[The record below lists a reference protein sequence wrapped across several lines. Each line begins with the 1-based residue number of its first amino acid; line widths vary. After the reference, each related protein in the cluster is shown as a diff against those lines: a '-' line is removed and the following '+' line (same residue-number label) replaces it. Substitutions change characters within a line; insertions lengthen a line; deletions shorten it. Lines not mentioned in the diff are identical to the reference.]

1 MTPVEPLVSKQVGRY
16 TTQFRG
22 RLGGVSAA
30 SGACLPGRFPRAG
43 GVFPPIASARTDRF
57 PTGVGPCAVD
67 APVLAPPA
75 LTADQYSCFMDS
87 PAPARRVVVTGL
99 GALTPLGHSVD
110 EFWDALLAGESGAA
124 PITKFD
130 ASDVRTKIACE
141 VSGFDPTDY
150 MDAKLAKRQDP
161 FSQYALAVAQQAF
174 DDANLDTEALDPA
187 VRDDIGVVFGTG
199 VGGSNLFVDSVLDLD
214 ENGARHIS
222 PFFVPMMI
230 SNMAAGLVAM
240 EHTLRGPN
248 HCVVSACA
256 TGNDAITDGLLLLRQ
271 GHAEAMLVGGTEAS
285 INELCVGGFAS
296 MRALSTRN
304 DAPTKASRPFD
315 ADRDGFVPAEGAG
328 ALMLETLDHARK
340 RDAPIYAEVAG
351 VGKSNDAH
359 HYAAP
364 DPDGRGAALAM
375 DKALDDA
382 GLAPTDVQH
391 INMHATS
398 TPVGDV
404 IESDAVK
411 DVFGDHAYDLNLSA
425 TKSMTG
431 HMLGA
436 AGTAEAIA
444 SILAIRDGR
453 VPPTINLDTPGEDC
467 DLNYTP
473 NEPAE
478 RDVSAALTNAFG
490 FGGHNTTIAL
500 TAFDE

>member
-1 MTPVEPLVSKQVGRY
+1 
-16 TTQFRG
+16 
-22 RLGGVSAA
+22 
-30 SGACLPGRFPRAG
+30 
-43 GVFPPIASARTDRF
+43 
-57 PTGVGPCAVD
+57 
-67 APVLAPPA
+67 
-75 LTADQYSCFMDS
+75 MDS

-141 VSGFDPTDY
+141 VSGFAPTDY

-174 DDANLDTEALDPA
+174 DDANLDTEALDPE

-230 SNMAAGLVAM
+230 SNMAAGLIAM

>member
-1 MTPVEPLVSKQVGRY
+1 M
-16 TTQFRG
+16 
-22 RLGGVSAA
+22 AA
-30 SGACLPGRFPRAG
+30 
-43 GVFPPIASARTDRF
+43 
-57 PTGVGPCAVD
+57 
-67 APVLAPPA
+67 
-75 LTADQYSCFMDS
+75 
-87 PAPARRVVVTGL
+87 PAPSRRVVVTGL

-110 EFWDALLAGESGAA
+110 EFWEGLLAGRSGAG

-130 ASDVRTKIACE
+130 ASDVRAKVACE
-141 VSGFDPTDY
+141 VDGFDPTDY
-150 MDAKLAKRQDP
+150 MSPKLAERQDP
-161 FSQYALAVAQQAF
+161 FSQYALAVAQQAL
-174 DDANLDTEALDPA
+174 DDAGLDTDALAPET
-187 VRDDIGVVFGTG
+187 RDEIGVVFGTG

-271 GHAEAMLVGGTEAS
+271 GHARAMLVGGTEAS

-304 DAPTKASRPFD
+304 DAPTTASRPFD
-315 ADRDGFVPAEGAG
+315 QDRDGFVPAEGAG
-328 ALMLETLDHARK
+328 ALMLETLEHARE
-340 RDAPIYAEVAG
+340 RGASIYAEVAG

-375 DKALDDA
+375 EKALDDA

-404 IESDAVK
+404 IESDAV
-411 DVFGDHAYDLNLSA
+411 DLNLSA

-444 SILAIRDGR
+444 SILAIRNGR
-453 VPPTINLDTPGEDC
+453 VPPTINLEAPGEGC

-473 NEPAE
+473 NEAVE

-490 FGGHNTTIAL
+490 FGGHNTTIAFQ
-500 TAFDE
+500 AFEE